1 MSSAADWD
9 DEYARL
15 ARAASQLRASGSA
28 AMAGPGRQHQISS
41 VQAGLERLSSRLNV
55 MESQGALASSE
66 VGRRRALVDGLDRQV
81 KEAASSSGGS
91 GLNAGGGGFGG
102 GGSGHG
108 QRQTQTLASQAMQ
121 QQDQMIDEL
130 ATGVGRLKDQ
140 TQMIHEE
147 AGMHNRLLNEM
158 DSNVE
163 QAHQGILEETR
174 RAEKIREDRSL
185 WRLYMIIA
193 GLSVLLFLL
202 ILMGLS

>member
-1 MSSAADWD
+1 MGSAADWD

-28 AMAGPGRQHQISS
+28 AMAGPAREHQISS
-41 VQAGLERLSSRLNV
+41 VQAGLDRLSSLLNA

-66 VGRRRALVDGLDRQV
+66 IGRRRALVDGLARQV
-81 KEAASSSGGS
+81 KDASSSSGGA
-91 GLNAGGGGFGG
+91 GFGAGGGSFG

-108 QRQTQTLASQAMQ
+108 QHRTQTLASNALQ

-158 DSNVE
+158 DSDVE

>member
-28 AMAGPGRQHQISS
+28 AMAGPGREHQITS
-41 VQAGLERLSSRLNV
+41 VQAGLDRLSSRLNA

-66 VGRRRALVDGLDRQV
+66 IGRRRALVDGLNRQV
-81 KEAASSSGGS
+81 QEASSSSGGA
-91 GLNAGGGGFGG
+91 GLDAGGGGFGG
-102 GGSGHG
+102 GGSG
-108 QRQTQTLASQAMQ
+108 QRQTQTLASNALQ

-140 TQMIHEE
+140 TRMINEE
-147 AGMHNRLLNEM
+147 AGMHNRLLDEM
-158 DSNVE
+158 DSDVE